1 MLLKRTLVALALLP
15 LVVAVI
21 LLGGPVFTVVV
32 AGILGLAAREFSDMF
47 IVGKLHPASFLLI
60 GGTVALVIARDINGF
75 ESAPWL
81 VSLIILAAMTFHLV
95 AYERGDDQAGTG
107 FAVTIAGIMYIGFLG
122 SYLISIRNLPNG
134 EWWLLV
140 ILLSIWL
147 ADVGAYLIGSPLGK
161 HKMTVRLSPKKS
173 WEGFLGGMFFCLVG
187 TVIISLLIKLW
198 FQPQF
203 EISLLQAF
211 LVGLLMSTLP
221 VMGDLGVS
229 MIKRQVGVKD
239 SGTFLP
245 GHGGALDR
253 IDTWMWGVVIGYYLV
268 IWVIAV

>member
-1 MLLKRTLVALALLP
+1 M
-15 LVVAVI
+15 
-21 LLGGPVFTVVV
+21 
-32 AGILGLAAREFSDMF
+32 
-47 IVGKLHPASFLLI
+47 
-60 GGTVALVIARDINGF
+60 
-75 ESAPWL
+75 
-81 VSLIILAAMTFHLV
+81 
-95 AYERGDDQAGTG
+95 
-107 FAVTIAGIMYIGFLG
+107 
-122 SYLISIRNLPNG
+122 
-134 EWWLLV
+134 
-140 ILLSIWL
+140 
-147 ADVGAYLIGSPLGK
+147 IGSPLGK